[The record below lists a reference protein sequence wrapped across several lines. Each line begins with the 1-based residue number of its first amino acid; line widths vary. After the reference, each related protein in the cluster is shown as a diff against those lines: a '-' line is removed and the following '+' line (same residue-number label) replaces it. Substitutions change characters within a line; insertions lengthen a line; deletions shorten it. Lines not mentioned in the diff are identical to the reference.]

1 MKRRVSRGPLEGSG
15 SAEKSMEQEQDANMI
30 DEALLEASVEEL
42 RDFLAADMVGVQA
55 DPAFKERLRRELWKL
70 VESQAAQR
78 AASEKP
84 ESESDE

>member
-15 SAEKSMEQEQDANMI
+15 SAEKSMEQDANMI

-42 RDFLAADMVGVQA
+42 RDFRAADMVGVQA